1 MERRTRQLVTAAALA
16 IGLTFAIGDSPAFA
30 DPKTE
35 AGAKALQKKAMEEDY
50 LATEFAKAKEKLE
63 KALAACGAD
72 KCAPGV
78 KALLHRDLGV
88 VYVGG
93 LNDKDKGQAA
103 FAEALKADPA
113 VALDKDLTTK
123 EITAVFEAAK
133 KGGGAPAPGPGP
145 GPSKGP
151 SGDFVHTPFPEQQ
164 VRTSVP
170 VLVEYGGEE
179 KLVKVLVRYKGFGM
193 TEFKQF
199 ELRKLSEKQWGGNS
213 PCGDVQTGDFLYY
226 IQGFNDQND
235 PVATAG
241 SRNEPYKT
249 KITAQAVADAPH
261 LPNQPA
267 PTQCADTGDC
277 PPDFPGCK
285 KKPPTGGGDEPT
297 GKPEGEACVEDNEC
311 QSNKCEKDKGA
322 DPLDKGVCTAP
333 AGGPKGYRKFWA
345 GLQFGMDFAF
355 LPSGDDVCKLDDKN
369 NFLPLKDTGY
379 YCYDSGGSRDYPTRP
394 TNTAERAEND
404 AITAGQANN
413 KVQGGVAPATIRIL
427 ATADYGVTKNIMIG
441 ARLGLVVNTYPGT
454 EGGVD
459 GKGFSAPIHLEAR
472 GTYLFGDGLAKTK
485 GIVPYAFLG
494 GGISNWDA
502 KVGVTVTEARQPSPS
517 TANCTKT
524 GTGQNCTVDAWYL
537 GGPGFIGFGGGVRI
551 MATERVAIPLG
562 LRMAFALGN
571 GVLPAI
577 SPELGVQFGF

>member
-50 LATEFAKAKEKLE
+50 LATEFGKAKEKLE

-103 FAEALKADPA
+103 FADALKADPA

-226 IQGFNDQND
+226 IPGFNDQND

-261 LPNQPA
+261 L
-267 PTQCADTGDC
+267 
-277 PPDFPGCK
+277 
-285 KKPPTGGGDEPT
+285 
-297 GKPEGEACVEDNEC
+297 
-311 QSNKCEKDKGA
+311 
-322 DPLDKGVCTAP
+322 
-333 AGGPKGYRKFWA
+333 
-345 GLQFGMDFAF
+345 
-355 LPSGDDVCKLDDKN
+355 
-369 NFLPLKDTGY
+369 
-379 YCYDSGGSRDYPTRP
+379 
-394 TNTAERAEND
+394 
-404 AITAGQANN
+404 
-413 KVQGGVAPATIRIL
+413 
-427 ATADYGVTKNIMIG
+427 
-441 ARLGLVVNTYPGT
+441 
-454 EGGVD
+454 
-459 GKGFSAPIHLEAR
+459 
-472 GTYLFGDGLAKTK
+472 
-485 GIVPYAFLG
+485 
-494 GGISNWDA
+494 
-502 KVGVTVTEARQPSPS
+502 
-517 TANCTKT
+517 
-524 GTGQNCTVDAWYL
+524 
-537 GGPGFIGFGGGVRI
+537 
-551 MATERVAIPLG
+551 
-562 LRMAFALGN
+562 
-571 GVLPAI
+571 
-577 SPELGVQFGF
+577 

>member
-1 MERRTRQLVTAAALA
+1 MERRARKLFAAAALA
-16 IGLTFAIGDSPAFA
+16 LGLTMVYGESIASA

-35 AGAKALQKKAMEEDY
+35 ASAKALQKKAMEEDY
-50 LATEFAKAKEKLE
+50 LATEFGKAKDKLE

-78 KALLHRDLGV
+78 KALLQRDLGV

-103 FAEALKADPA
+103 FAEALKLDPA

-145 GPSKGP
+145 AVTPKPGGP

-170 VLVEYGGEE
+170 VLVEYNGEE
-179 KLVKVLVRYKGFGM
+179 KLVKVLVRYKSFGM
-193 TEFKQF
+193 TEYKQF
-199 ELRKLSEKQWGGNS
+199 ELKKIGEKQWGGNS
-213 PCGDVQTGDFLYY
+213 PCADLMTTGDFSYY
-226 IQGFNDQND
+226 VQGFNDQND

-249 KITAQAVADAPH
+249 KIVPGAVSDAPH

-285 KKPPTGGGDEPT
+285 KKPVPGGDEPT
-297 GKPEGEACVEDNEC
+297 GKGEGEACVDDADC
-311 QSNKCEKDKGA
+311 QSNKCEKEKGA

-333 AGGPKGYRKFWA
+333 AGPKGKYRKIWVGAQLGF
-345 GLQFGMDFAF
+345 DFAF
-355 LPSGDDVCKLDDKN
+355 VPSGEDVCKLGPDQ
-369 NFLPLKDTGY
+369 LPLNDTGY
-379 YCYDSGGSRDYPTRP
+379 YCYDSGAGRDYPIRATSA
-394 TNTAERAEND
+394 AERAEND
-404 AITAGQANN
+404 AIPVGQKNN
-413 KVQGGVAPATIRIL
+413 KVQGGGAPATFRIL
-427 ATADYGVTKNIMIG
+427 ASFDYGVTPNIMLG
-441 ARLGLVVNTYPGT
+441 GRLGLVINTYPGV
-454 EGGVD
+454 EGGTD

-472 GTYLFGDGLAKTK
+472 ATYLFGKGLEKTS
-485 GIVPYAFLG
+485 GIVPYVFIG

-502 KVGVTVTEARQPSPS
+502 KVSVQVEETGKSARRE
-517 TANCTKT
+517 
-524 GTGQNCTVDAWYL
+524 VDAWYL
-537 GGPGFIGFGGGVRI
+537 GGPGFIGFGGGARI
-551 MATERVAIPLG
+551 VATERVAIPLG
-562 LRMAFALGN
+562 LRAAFALGN
-571 GVLPAI
+571 GVLPTV
-577 SPELGVQFGF
+577 SPEVGVQIGF

>member
-285 KKPPTGGGDEPT
+285 KKPPAGGSEEPT
-297 GKPEGEACVEDNEC
+297 GKPEGESCVEDNEC

-333 AGGPKGYRKFWA
+333 AASEKGFRRFWV
-345 GLQFGMDFAF
+345 GLQFGVDLAF
-355 LPSGDDVCKLDDKN
+355 LPSGDEVCKLNPPKPND
-369 NFLPLKDTGY
+369 PLSEKPLNDTGY
-379 YCYDSGGSRDYPTRP
+379 YCYDSAAGRDYPLRVSTTGKP
-394 TNTAERAEND
+394 SDKAEND
-404 AITAGQANN
+404 SIIPGQANN
-413 KVQGGVAPATIRIL
+413 KVQGGAAPATIRIL

-441 ARLGLVVNTYPGT
+441 ARLGLVVNTYPGV
-454 EGGVD
+454 EGGKD
-459 GKGFSAPIHLEAR
+459 TKGFGAPLHAEVR
-472 GTYLFGDGLAKTK
+472 GTYLFGQGLLKTK
-485 GIVPYAFLG
+485 GVVPYAFLG
-494 GGISNWDA
+494 AGFSNWDA
-502 KVGVTVTEARQPSPS
+502 KVGVTVSELNAQT
-517 TANCTKT
+517 NVKT
-524 GTGQNCTVDAWYL
+524 NRSVDAWYL
-537 GGPGFIGFGGGVRI
+537 GGPGFIGFGGGLRI
-551 MATERVAIPLG
+551 MAGPRVAIPIG
-562 LRMAFALGN
+562 ARVAFALGN
-571 GVLPAI
+571 GVLPTV
-577 SPELGVQFGF
+577 SPELGVQVGF

>member
-50 LATEFAKAKEKLE
+50 LATEFGKAKEKLE

-72 KCAPGV
+72 KCAPAV

-285 KKPPTGGGDEPT
+285 KKPPPGGDEPT

-333 AGGPKGYRKFWA
+333 KGGPKGYRKFWA

-355 LPSGDDVCKLDDKN
+355 LPSGDEVCKLDKN
-369 NFLPLKDTGY
+369 ANFPLNDTGY
-379 YCYDSGGSRDYPTRP
+379 YCYEGAQGRDYPTRSVKLDGSDRADP
-394 TNTAERAEND
+394 ATLAENNS
-404 AITAGQANN
+404 ILSPQSFN

-427 ATADYGVTKNIMIG
+427 ATADYGVTKNVMIG
-441 ARLGLVVNTYPGT
+441 ARLGLVVNTYPGE
-454 EGGVD
+454 EGGKD
-459 GKGFSAPIHLEAR
+459 AKGFGAPIHLELR
-472 GTYLFGDGLAKTK
+472 GTYLFGEGLTKTS
-485 GIVPYAFLG
+485 GIIPYAFLG

-502 KVGVTVTEARQPSPS
+502 KVGVTVTEVNAQTNAR
-517 TANCTKT
+517 ANRA
-524 GTGQNCTVDAWYL
+524 VDAWYL